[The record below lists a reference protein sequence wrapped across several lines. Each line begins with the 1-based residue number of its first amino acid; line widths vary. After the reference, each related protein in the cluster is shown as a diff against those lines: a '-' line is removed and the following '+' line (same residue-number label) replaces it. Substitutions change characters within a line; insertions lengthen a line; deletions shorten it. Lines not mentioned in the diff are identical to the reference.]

1 MLGEISV
8 LNCFYPLLLF
18 DYKDVFD
25 ATKRG
30 DDTFRIY
37 LHSEDAFDVLIKK
50 NQISLYNRNL
60 QIRNLIFLY

>member
-8 LNCFYPLLLF
+8 LNSYYPLLLF
-18 DYKDVFD
+18 DYKDVSD

-37 LHSEDAFDVLIKK
+37 LHSEDAFELLIQS
-50 NQISLYNRNL
+50 N
-60 QIRNLIFLY
+60 

>member
-1 MLGEISV
+1 MLGEISI
-8 LNCFYPLLLF
+8 LNCYYPLLLF

-37 LHSEDAFDVLIKK
+37 LHSEDAFELLIKK
-50 NQISLYNRNL
+50 N
-60 QIRNLIFLY
+60 